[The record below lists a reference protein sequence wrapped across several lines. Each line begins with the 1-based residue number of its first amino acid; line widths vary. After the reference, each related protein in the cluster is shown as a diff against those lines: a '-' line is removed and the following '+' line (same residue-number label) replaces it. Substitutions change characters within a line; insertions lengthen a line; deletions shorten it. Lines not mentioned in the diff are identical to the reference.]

1 MDKKAQAAMEFLMT
15 YGWAILAAIIAIG
28 VLAYFGVFSPGKL
41 VGNAATLSP
50 PFAVD
55 EFNIDDNGATDA
67 INIVIS
73 QNLGENVDIQ
83 GAVTLTLPDGTT
95 TCTATPA
102 TATLQSGQPL
112 PLALSCGLVSV
123 FGADEAVRGNLLVVY
138 RKTSGGTLDQRS
150 TGTLRGTAQ

>member
-1 MDKKAQAAMEFLMT
+1 MKYPFVSI
-15 YGWAILAAIIAIG
+15 ILLGYNSEKDIKETI
-28 VLAYFGVFSPGKL
+28 
-41 VGNAATLSP
+41 
-50 PFAVD
+50 
-55 EFNIDDNGATDA
+55 
-67 INIVIS
+67 